1 MERKHIDADAALREV
16 ARKNHITVDEVRKE
30 IRLAMIAAMCDP
42 DPAIQRVWREI
53 PCAAAISLRFDHD
66 GNQVVSHHLHF
77 HRHYLLGRWVLY
89 IIAADEHAR
98 VLVLIAAAQRTHIH
112 VLV

>member
-30 IRLAMIAAMCDP
+30 IQLAMIAAMCDP

-53 PCAAAISLRFDHD
+53 PCAGAALTPEDLIT
-66 GNQVVSHHLHF
+66 
-77 HRHYLLGRWVLY
+77 Y
-89 IIAADEHAR
+89 IAKQC
-98 VLVLIAAAQRTHIH
+98 LPQ
-112 VLV
+112 

>member
-1 MERKHIDADAALREV
+1 MGNKHMNAEAALREV

-53 PCAAAISLRFDHD
+53 PCAGAALTPEDLIT
-66 GNQVVSHHLHF
+66 
-77 HRHYLLGRWVLY
+77 Y
-89 IIAADEHAR
+89 IAKQC
-98 VLVLIAAAQRTHIH
+98 LPQ
-112 VLV
+112 

>member
-1 MERKHIDADAALREV
+1 MKKKKINADAALREV

-53 PCAAAISLRFDHD
+53 PHAGD
-66 GNQVVSHHLHF
+66 
-77 HRHYLLGRWVLY
+77 LLTPEDLITY
-89 IIAADEHAR
+89 IAKQC
-98 VLVLIAAAQRTHIH
+98 LPQ
-112 VLV
+112 

>member
-53 PCAAAISLRFDHD
+53 PCAGAALTPEDLIT
-66 GNQVVSHHLHF
+66 
-77 HRHYLLGRWVLY
+77 Y
-89 IIAADEHAR
+89 IAEQC
-98 VLVLIAAAQRTHIH
+98 LPQ
-112 VLV
+112 

>member
-53 PCAAAISLRFDHD
+53 PHAGD
-66 GNQVVSHHLHF
+66 
-77 HRHYLLGRWVLY
+77 LLTPEDFITY
-89 IIAADEHAR
+89 IAKQC
-98 VLVLIAAAQRTHIH
+98 LPQ
-112 VLV
+112 

>member
-53 PCAAAISLRFDHD
+53 PCAGAALTPEDLIT
-66 GNQVVSHHLHF
+66 
-77 HRHYLLGRWVLY
+77 Y
-89 IIAADEHAR
+89 IAKQC
-98 VLVLIAAAQRTHIH
+98 LPQ
-112 VLV
+112 

>member
-16 ARKNHITVDEVRKE
+16 ARKNHITVEEVRKE

-53 PCAAAISLRFDHD
+53 PCAGAALTPEDLIT
-66 GNQVVSHHLHF
+66 
-77 HRHYLLGRWVLY
+77 Y
-89 IIAADEHAR
+89 IAKQC
-98 VLVLIAAAQRTHIH
+98 LPQ
-112 VLV
+112 